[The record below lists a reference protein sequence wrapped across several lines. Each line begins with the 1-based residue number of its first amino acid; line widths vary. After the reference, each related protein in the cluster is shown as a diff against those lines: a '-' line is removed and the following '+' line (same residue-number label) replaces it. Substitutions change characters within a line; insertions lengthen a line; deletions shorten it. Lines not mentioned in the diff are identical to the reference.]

1 MGLDSHRYG
10 VQASHRDVVVIT
22 NFLVRS
28 MANERP
34 ATCRRR
40 REEAPMKVRFI
51 AAVVLC
57 TCLVL
62 SAATATS
69 TARISPKAATATTL
83 TVWLQ
88 EDARDNWPGVVN
100 AANQAFERSH
110 PDVNVKIEYQTWNQ
124 HLAKFDATIAGN
136 NVPDVI
142 EMGNTEMTKYMDAK
156 AFYDITSQRRSIPNS
171 RTWLKG
177 LTDSA
182 TYNGR
187 LYGVPYYAGARAV
200 IYRKDLYRA
209 AGIRKLPTSLAEY
222 EAVNRKLMRK
232 YGSDRRFSALYFPGQ
247 YWLAAMSFVYDHGG
261 AIARFRNGRWVGTLD
276 SPQAI
281 RALRKVKS
289 MVRRFSRASK
299 TGDEANPFQAVV
311 FGQGKV
317 GSILAN
323 GWEWGLALDTKKYG
337 SKLKDSQLGAYP
349 MPSRIKGKFMPSF
362 LGGSDLA
369 IPAQSNSKS
378 LALDWIKAFTSS
390 GSMTQLATEGKVIP
404 NTTSLVRLHARNPQL
419 APFARASQSSWFVPS
434 AKNWVNVE
442 NSRVIRTMLV
452 RIFSNRYSVESEAK
466 RASRQITSILNA
478 RS

>member
-1 MGLDSHRYG
+1 
-10 VQASHRDVVVIT
+10 
-22 NFLVRS
+22 
-28 MANERP
+28 
-34 ATCRRR
+34 
-40 REEAPMKVRFI
+40 MKFRFI

-57 TCLVL
+57 ACLAL
-62 SAATATS
+62 TAAT
-69 TARISPKAATATTL
+69 TARTKPNSAQATTL

-110 PDVNVKIEYQTWNQ
+110 PDVDVRVEYQTWNQ
-124 HLAKFDATIAGN
+124 HLAKFDAAIAGN

-142 EMGNTEMTKYMDAK
+142 EMGNTEMTKYMDAR
-156 AFYDITSQRRSIPNS
+156 AFFDITSQRGSIPNS

-182 TYNGR
+182 TYRGR

-222 EAVNRKLMRK
+222 EAVNTRLMRK
-232 YGSDRRFSALYFPGQ
+232 YGNDRRFSALYFPGQ
-247 YWLAAMSFVYDHGG
+247 YWLAAMSFVYDNGG

-276 SPQAI
+276 SPQAL

-289 MVRRFSRASK
+289 IVRRHSRASK

-311 FGQGKV
+311 FGQGRV
-317 GSILAN
+317 GSIIAN
-323 GWEWGLALDTKKYG
+323 GWEWGLALDRNKYG
-337 SKLKDSQLGAYP
+337 SKLRESQLGAYP
-349 MPSRIKGKFMPSF
+349 MPSRTRGKFMPTF

-369 IPAQSNSKS
+369 IPVQSNSRS
-378 LALDWIKAFTSS
+378 LALDWIKAFTSTS
-390 GSMTQLATEGKVIP
+390 SMTQLATEGKVIP
-404 NTTSLVRLHARNPQL
+404 NTTSLLRLHNNSPQL
-419 APFARASQSSWFVPS
+419 APFARASQSSWFVPT

-452 RIFSNRYSVESEAK
+452 RIFSGRYSVESEAK
-466 RASRQITSILNA
+466 KASQQITTILNA
-478 RS
+478 N

>member
-1 MGLDSHRYG
+1 MNVRLI
-10 VQASHRDVVVIT
+10 ASVVICACLA
-22 NFLVRS
+22 LV
-28 MANERP
+28 
-34 ATCRRR
+34 
-40 REEAPMKVRFI
+40 
-51 AAVVLC
+51 
-57 TCLVL
+57 
-62 SAATATS
+62 AATTGTTS
-69 TARISPKAATATTL
+69 PTRPQATTL

-156 AFYDITSQRRSIPNS
+156 AFWDITSQKGSVPNS

-177 LTDSA
+177 LEDSA
-182 TYNGR
+182 RLGGK

-200 IYRKDLYRA
+200 IYRKDMYRA
-209 AGIRKLPTSLAEY
+209 AGIRKLPTSLTQY
-222 EAVNRKLMRK
+222 EAVNRKLMGK
-232 YGSDRRFSALYFPGQ
+232 YGKDQRFSALYFPGQ
-247 YWLAAMSFVYDHGG
+247 YWLASMSFVYDYGG
-261 AIARFRNGRWVGTLD
+261 SIAKFKNGKWVGTLD

-281 RALRKVKS
+281 KAL
-289 MVRRFSRASK
+289 VRLKKIVRQFSRASK

-317 GSILAN
+317 GSIIAN
-323 GWEWGLALDTKKYG
+323 GWEWGLALDTKKYS
-337 SKLKDSQLGAYP
+337 SKLKENQLGAYP
-349 MPSRIKGKFMPSF
+349 MPSHTKGKYMPTF

-369 IPAQSNSKS
+369 IPAQSNSRS
-378 LALDWIKAFTSS
+378 LALDWIKAFTSTS
-390 GSMTQLATEGKVIP
+390 SMTQLATEGKVIP
-404 NTTSLVRLHARNPQL
+404 NTTTLLKLFNNSRSL
-419 APFARASQSSWFVPS
+419 APFAKASKSSWFVPT

-452 RIFSNRYSVESEAK
+452 RIFSNRHSVKDEAQK
-466 RASRQITSILNA
+466 ASKQITSILNA
-478 RS
+478 SS